1 MLQPTIRKRI
11 LGIALGLIFLMAI
24 TSALSMVMT
33 RKIAHQLDE
42 FSSKYVE
49 AYGHLARM
57 NIRSLEQALALRRLM
72 ISRMQSPPDEP
83 AMADQRKIYEA
94 KGQEIE
100 QEAQAARALINAI
113 IDDTSTASD
122 NARLGRID
130 DRIERVT
137 SDLHR
142 YLGEEYK
149 RLLML
154 LEAGNI
160 AEARVSVARTDALRD
175 DLNQRIE
182 VIRTDMLA
190 LVRGDAVMTMRDQ
203 QTAIVISVVLT
214 LLAGILGLIFSLFIS
229 TGITGPV
236 RRLLE
241 GTRAVEAGRLD
252 GSIDVTTRDEIGQLT
267 TAFNNMVEQLRH
279 KERLRETFGRYVD
292 PRVVEGLIDRQ
303 SLTASDG
310 ERRVMTVLFCDMK
323 GFTSLS
329 EGMTPQGL
337 VKVMNHYLSTMSGPI
352 RSHRGIID
360 KYIGDAIMAYWG
372 PPFTEHSEQARLAC
386 LAAVE
391 MADRGAALRTE
402 LPELLGV
409 RTVPS
414 DCDVRIGV
422 ATGEV
427 LVGSIG
433 SEFMMSYTVMGDAV
447 NLASRLENANKIY
460 GSHSLASEPA
470 IAAAGDAVEVREIDR
485 LVVVGQT
492 KPEAVFEIMGRK
504 GELGE
509 KLLALRERYAEGL
522 AAYRARRW
530 DEARQAFRAALEAVP
545 GDGPSLALAQRVE
558 DFQANPPPPI
568 GMARGVSIRSDRQRR
583 LGRAYAARYSS
594 TMSQNACGACSNI
607 GCVVPG
613 IISVREPCTFAASAC
628 STFGSV
634 PLVLAPPMNNVGVLI
649 ASASALE
656 NGGRWS
662 RIWPISVVAL
672 SRRSCFGVAGSRFQA
687 PGPSSASMKICRPPS
702 MSPLAITSAEAAI
715 RAASGEGPGL

>member
-1 MLQPTIRKRI
+1 MLRPTIRKRI
-11 LGIALGLIFLMAI
+11 LGIALGLILLMAI
-24 TSALSMVMT
+24 TSALSTVMT

-57 NIRSLEQALALRRLM
+57 NVRSLEQALALRRLM
-72 ISRMQSPPDEP
+72 IGRMQSPPDESS
-83 AMADQRKIYEA
+83 MADQRKIYEA
-94 KGQEIE
+94 KGLEIE
-100 QEAQAARALINAI
+100 QEAKAARALINAI
-113 IDDTSTASD
+113 IDDSSTASD
-122 NARLGRID
+122 DARLGRID
-130 DRIERVT
+130 DRIENVI

-149 RLLML
+149 RLLKL
-154 LEAGNI
+154 IEVGNI
-160 AEARVSVARTDALRD
+160 AEARDSVARTDTLRD

-190 LVRGDAVMTMRDQ
+190 LVRSDAVMTMRDQ

-214 LLAGILGLIFSLFIS
+214 LLASILGLMFSIFIS
-229 TGITGPV
+229 TGITKPV
-236 RRLLE
+236 RRLLD

-303 SLTASDG
+303 SPAAIDG

-323 GFTSLS
+323 GFTRLS

-391 MADRGAALRTE
+391 MADRGVALRTE

-447 NLASRLENANKIY
+447 NLASRLEGANKIY
-460 GSHSLASEPA
+460 GTHSLASGPA
-470 IAAAGDAVEVREIDR
+470 IEAAGDAIEAREIDR
-485 LVVVGQT
+485 VVVAGQSHPQT
-492 KPEAVFEIMGRK
+492 VFEIMGRK

-509 KLLALRERYAEGL
+509 KLQALRERYAEGL
-522 AAYRARRW
+522 AAYRAQRW
-530 DEARQAFRAALEAVP
+530 DDARQAFRAALEAIP
-545 GDGPSLALAQRVE
+545 GDGPSLVLGRRVDE
-558 DFQANPPPPI
+558 FEANPPPANWD
-568 GMARGVSIRSDRQRR
+568 GAWR
-583 LGRAYAARYSS
+583 LG
-594 TMSQNACGACSNI
+594 
-607 GCVVPG
+607 
-613 IISVREPCTFAASAC
+613 E
-628 STFGSV
+628 
-634 PLVLAPPMNNVGVLI
+634 
-649 ASASALE
+649 
-656 NGGRWS
+656 
-662 RIWPISVVAL
+662 
-672 SRRSCFGVAGSRFQA
+672 
-687 PGPSSASMKICRPPS
+687 K
-702 MSPLAITSAEAAI
+702 
-715 RAASGEGPGL
+715 

>member
-1 MLQPTIRKRI
+1 MLRPTIRKRI
-11 LGIALGLIFLMAI
+11 LGIAIGLIFLMAI
-24 TSALSMVMT
+24 TSALSTVMT

-72 ISRMQSPPDEP
+72 IGRMQSPPDESSI
-83 AMADQRKIYEA
+83 ADQRKIYEA

-130 DRIERVT
+130 DQIERVT

-149 RLLML
+149 RLLS
-154 LEAGNI
+154 A
-160 AEARVSVARTDALRD
+160 ARSREYRGGPGQPGPDRHAARRPQPEDRG
-175 DLNQRIE
+175 
-182 VIRTDMLA
+182 IRTDMLA
-190 LVRGDAVMTMRDQ
+190 QVRSEAVMTMRDQ
-203 QTAIVISVVLT
+203 KTAIVISVVLT

-292 PRVVEGLIDRQ
+292 PRVVEGLIERQ
-303 SLTASDG
+303 SQTASDG

-372 PPFTEHSEQARLAC
+372 PPFTEHGEQARLAC
-386 LAAVE
+386 LAAIE
-391 MADRGAALRTE
+391 MASRGAALRTE
-402 LPELLGV
+402 LPELIGV
-409 RTVPS
+409 RAVPS
-414 DCDVRIGV
+414 DCDVRIGI

-460 GSHSLASEPA
+460 GSHSLASAPA
-470 IAAAGDAVEVREIDR
+470 IAAAGDAIEAREIDR

-504 GELGE
+504 DELTE
-509 KLLALRERYAEGL
+509 KQLALRERYAEGL

-530 DEARQAFRAALEAVP
+530 DDARRAFQAALEAVP
-545 GDGPSLALAQRVE
+545 GDAPSMALLQRVE
-558 DFQANPPPPI
+558 NFQVSPP
-568 GMARGVSIRSDRQRR
+568 ASDWDGSWR
-583 LGRAYAARYSS
+583 LD
-594 TMSQNACGACSNI
+594 Q
-607 GCVVPG
+607 
-613 IISVREPCTFAASAC
+613 
-628 STFGSV
+628 
-634 PLVLAPPMNNVGVLI
+634 
-649 ASASALE
+649 
-656 NGGRWS
+656 
-662 RIWPISVVAL
+662 
-672 SRRSCFGVAGSRFQA
+672 
-687 PGPSSASMKICRPPS
+687 K
-702 MSPLAITSAEAAI
+702 
-715 RAASGEGPGL
+715 